1 MTHCGNDVG
10 CEPGKFEVVGVS
22 LSRPAQW
29 FARTRRFAIV
39 EIKSAEKYAHLPE
52 SFHSFL
58 NSVSMTA
65 SRNTPGRLVH
75 GRLPHQRNAPW
86 THVLDSAR

>member
-1 MTHCGNDVG
+1 MTHFWNAIGWEGGN
-10 CEPGKFEVVGVS
+10 FNVVGVS
-22 LSRPAQW
+22 LEGQAQRS
-29 FARTRRFAIV
+29 ARTRRFAIV
-39 EIKSAEKYAHLPE
+39 EIKSSEKYAHLPE
-52 SFHSFL
+52 SFHSSL